1 MSDLAYLFPTN
12 LSIFFRTLP
21 PPPSEIR
28 REVRVLEMTDAVP
41 AQCEYTVI
49 Y

>member
-12 LSIFFRTLP
+12 LSFFPNAAP
-21 PPPSEIR
+21 PPEIR
-28 REVRVLEMTDAVP
+28 WGVRVLEMTDAVP